1 MSAQKMFCDY
11 GHECL
16 RAVRLILP
24 DIINAPG
31 VFVETLCAYH
41 WGSEMIFR
49 RAINRRAIEIEKAD
63 PRRQRKELPILSFR
77 EEAKLQRV
85 WLAKDRRWKGERGEL

>member
-1 MSAQKMFCDY
+1 MRCDY

-16 RAVRLILP
+16 RAVRLKLP
-24 DIINAPG
+24 DIAEPPG
-31 VFVETLCAYH
+31 IYIETLCADH
-41 WGSEMIFR
+41 WANEMIFR

-77 EEAKLQRV
+77 EEAKRQRV
-85 WLAKDRRWKGERGEL
+85 WLAKDRRWFGDQERF